1 MKLLRLLV
9 VLILISLTCTETN
22 QAQTKLNSQALTIIV
37 SYGYVGCTC
46 AQWVI
51 NDQRMNTTKAEYIYL
66 ERANK
71 RLIKA
76 DNLPDGLHSM
86 MIKVTGYFNA
96 EKGLPRNFPVKGD
109 PAPARVFRYSK
120 IQEIKIKSAKT

>member
-1 MKLLRLLV
+1 
-9 VLILISLTCTETN
+9 
-22 QAQTKLNSQALTIIV
+22 
-37 SYGYVGCTC
+37 
-46 AQWVI
+46 
-51 NDQRMNTTKAEYIYL
+51 MNTTKAEYIYL

-76 DNLPDGLHSM
+76 DNLPDGLHTM